1 MDQPS
6 RGERALSDEPT
17 AQPGTPQAPGKKRD
31 AKSLSLVAAGML
43 TIVASVITL
52 FVDKLS
58 LPLRVSLILGLL
70 GIGLTGAAVIM
81 QAAPERWAR
90 PVAAVAAGTVVLM
103 TMTFFL
109 APHPG
114 AASTP
119 GSTAQTQGEL
129 TLSINPDHGGI
140 SDTLFVSGTGCP
152 LPGGEI
158 HIYFDGIDLFDAAI
172 CQADHT
178 YRKSYRPYPHRGLQ
192 YFEDGQW
199 QYLPLSPGSTHPL
212 YAETTNGASV
222 SPDVTYRVG

>member
-6 RGERALSDEPT
+6 SGERALSDEPA
-17 AQPGTPQAPGKKRD
+17 AQPGTPQGPGKKRD

-58 LPLRVSLILGLL
+58 LPLRVSLILGLF

-81 QAAPERWAR
+81 QAAPERWVR

-103 TMTFFL
+103 TVTFFL

-119 GSTAQTQGEL
+119 GQHRSILAACRKAASGMGQEETNEAGL
-129 TLSINPDHGGI
+129 TI
-140 SDTLFVSGTGCP
+140 
-152 LPGGEI
+152 E
-158 HIYFDGIDLFDAAI
+158 AI
-172 CQADHT
+172 PA
-178 YRKSYRPYPHRGLQ
+178 
-192 YFEDGQW
+192 
-199 QYLPLSPGSTHPL
+199 
-212 YAETTNGASV
+212 
-222 SPDVTYRVG
+222 